1 MATLAQRIM
10 RETFL
15 YYTLFFVV
23 CGFGGWGF
31 FQWCQPQWA
40 FKTYWLIPAFFYLIG
55 LITGVSL
62 SFCEK
67 RLPALCNHFYMLQ
80 KAVKFFLSLVLLL
93 CVVLLGGEERKVFIG
108 VFLVF
113 YILTICLE
121 LWFFCRIELMK
132 KIIQK
137 QQAEEHDTN
146 P

>member
-10 RETFL
+10 RETLL
-15 YYTLFFVV
+15 YYTLFMAV
-23 CGFGGWGF
+23 CGFVGWGF

-40 FKTYWLIPAFFYLIG
+40 FNTYWLIPAFFYLIG
-55 LITGVSL
+55 LITGFSL

-67 RLPALCNHFYMLQ
+67 RKPALCSHFYMLQ
-80 KAVKFFLSLVLLL
+80 KAVKFFLSLVVLL

-121 LWFFCRIELMK
+121 LWFFCHIELMK
-132 KIIQK
+132 KNSQN
-137 QQAEEHDTN
+137 QQPEEHASN